1 MNNKIESIILEVS
14 ESIDNK
20 EKLKNTLEILD
31 KINPEIKAPEKL
43 KDKLE
48 SRIISMAE
56 YKRPNFLKSNFGILK
71 IFSGSIA
78 FCFSIFFLYLLFW
91 NNTFNK
97 PFLDEVPQTQIQES
111 IIPIEAISEGKKPM
125 WIIFDEKSI
134 LEKQEFSKELEKV
147 NNEANKKT
155 KKESSESNEKEPEI
169 SKKSPYSVNEKNT
182 YYEEN
187 NDEDEEEES
196 FLVPDEEV
204 SSDENIQTEN
214 SETLPML
221 KMSPLLDQNN
231 SSSEKEADKLEPIQT
246 EILSIQEK
254 TFEEFTNF
262 CNGNWWKMNWNIC
275 TYSNKSCSFSG
286 FKNNSC
292 E

>member
-1 MNNKIESIILEVS
+1 MNNKIESIILEIS

-31 KINPEIKAPEKL
+31 KINPEIKAPEEL

-48 SRIISMAE
+48 SRIIAMAE
-56 YKRPNFLKSNFGILK
+56 YKRPNFLKSHFGILK

-97 PFLDEVPQTQIQES
+97 PVLDEVPQTQIQEN
-111 IIPIEAISEGKKPM
+111 IAPIEVISEEKEPM

-147 NNEANKKT
+147 NNEANKET
-155 KKESSESNEKEPEI
+155 KKESSESNEREPETSKRSSYSV
-169 SKKSPYSVNEKNT
+169 SKKNT
-182 YYEEN
+182 DYEEN
-187 NDEDEEEES
+187 NGEEEES

-204 SSDENIQTEN
+204 ASDENLQTERL
-214 SETLPML
+214 ETLPML
-221 KMSPLLDQNN
+221 KMSPFSDQNN
-231 SSSEKEADKLEPIQT
+231 SSSEKEADKLESIQVESST
-246 EILSIQEK
+246 MQEK

-262 CNGNWWKMNWNIC
+262 CNANWWEINWNIC

-286 FKNNSC
+286 FKSNSC